1 MEKWTY
7 AILLAASLAIPLL
20 RSFEPRIRF
29 YTKWPSLFAGTF
41 VMMLVFIPWDI
52 IFTQK
57 GIWAF
62 NHNYVLGLYLFG
74 LPIEEWL
81 FFVII
86 TYCIV
91 FTYEV
96 IRLFLPQLTFPR
108 ASQWISIILGVSFLL
123 LAAFYTHQLYTF
135 VVMAL
140 AGILSL
146 LQPII
151 RSHKTWLSHFYLTYL
166 VTLIP
171 FFVVNGI
178 LTSMPVVTYND
189 AANFGIR
196 LFTIPIEDSVY
207 LLGMMYITMMVYER
221 LQGRATPAK
230 TSHTF

>member
-7 AILLAASLAIPLL
+7 AILLAASLAIPLM

-29 YTKWPSLFAGTF
+29 YTKWPSLFAGIF
-41 VMMLVFIPWDI
+41 VMMLVYIPWDI

-62 NHNYVLGLYLFG
+62 NPAYVSGLYLFN

-86 TYCIV
+86 TYCVV

-96 IRLFLPQLTFPR
+96 IRLFLPRIQFPKT
-108 ASQWISIILGVSFLL
+108 SQWISIILGVSFLL
-123 LAAFYTHQLYTF
+123 LAAFHTHQLYTL
-135 VVMAL
+135 VVML
-140 AGILSL
+140 VAGTMAL
-146 LQPII
+146 LQPAM

-171 FFVVNGI
+171 FFIVNGI
-178 LTSMPVVTYND
+178 LTSLPVVTYND
-189 AANFGIR
+189 TANFGIR

-207 LLGMMYITMMVYER
+207 LLGMMYITFAVYAGLEAR
-221 LQGRATPAK
+221 KSPDIMAA
-230 TSHTF
+230 